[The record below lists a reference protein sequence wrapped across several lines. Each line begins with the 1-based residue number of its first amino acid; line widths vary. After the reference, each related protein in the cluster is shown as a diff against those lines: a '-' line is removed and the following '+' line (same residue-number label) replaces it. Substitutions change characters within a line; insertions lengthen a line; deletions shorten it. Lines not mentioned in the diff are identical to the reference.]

1 MAMPRPA
8 GQHHLNGTGPMPP
21 HAFTMPP
28 RILIIDDDRELATM
42 LAEFLV
48 HEGFDVS
55 LRHDAAAEVAIS
67 GAEAP
72 DLVVLDVMLPGGNGF
87 ALLRELR
94 AAAPR
99 LPIVM
104 LTARG
109 EPVDRILGLEL
120 GADDYVA
127 KPFDPRELAARLR
140 AVLRRSGTEDRGDA
154 GQDTLACGRLKLD
167 VAHRR
172 AEADGQLLALTAA
185 EWRVLACLVG
195 ARGQLVSRADL
206 TESALGRRLTA
217 FDRSVDTHVNN
228 LRRKLERAGGGGI
241 EIRAVRG
248 AGYELIEAPP
258 P

>member
-1 MAMPRPA
+1 MR
-8 GQHHLNGTGPMPP
+8 
-21 HAFTMPP
+21 P

-42 LAEFLV
+42 LAEFLG
-48 HEGFDVS
+48 HEGFEVA
-55 LRHDAAAEVAIS
+55 LRHDAADPVAAS
-67 GAEAP
+67 GADTP
-72 DLVVLDVMLPGGNGF
+72 DLVVLDVMLPGRNGF
-87 ALLRELR
+87 AVLRELR

-140 AVLRRSGTEDRGDA
+140 AVLRRSGTDA
-154 GQDTLACGRLKLD
+154 PAGSNPDSLAAGRLRLN
-167 VAHRR
+167 VPHRR
-172 AEADGQLLALTAA
+172 AEVDGQPLALTAA

-195 ARGQLVSRADL
+195 AQGRLVSRSDL

-228 LRRKLERAGGGGI
+228 LRRKLERAGGAGV

-248 AGYELIEAPP
+248 VGYELIEAPAA
-258 P
+258 

>member
-1 MAMPRPA
+1 V
-8 GQHHLNGTGPMPP
+8 Q
-21 HAFTMPP
+21 P
-28 RILIIDDDRELATM
+28 RILIIDDDRELAAM
-42 LAEFLV
+42 LAEFLG
-48 HEGFDVS
+48 HEGFDVAI
-55 LRHDAAAEVAIS
+55 RHDATAAVPFA
-67 GAEAP
+67 GPEAP
-72 DLVVLDVMLPGGNGF
+72 DLVVLDVMLPGRNGF
-87 ALLRELR
+87 TLLRELR
-94 AAAPR
+94 ATAPR

-140 AVLRRSGTEDRGDA
+140 AVLRRTGSDGPVA
-154 GQDTLACGRLKLD
+154 GSPEALAAGRLRLD

-172 AEADGQLLALTAA
+172 AEVDGQPLALTAA

-195 ARGQLVSRADL
+195 AQGRLVNRSDL
-206 TESALGRRLTA
+206 TETALGRRLTA

-228 LRRKLERAGGGGI
+228 LRRKLERAGGAGI

-248 AGYELIEAPP
+248 AGYELVEAPP

>member
-1 MAMPRPA
+1 MR
-8 GQHHLNGTGPMPP
+8 
-21 HAFTMPP
+21 P

-42 LAEFLV
+42 LAEFLG

-55 LRHDAAAEVAIS
+55 LRHDAAAPVVAS

-72 DLVVLDVMLPGGNGF
+72 DLVVLDVMLPGRNGF

-94 AAAPR
+94 ASAPR

-140 AVLRRSGTEDRGDA
+140 AVLRRSSTDGATGSPGPDA
-154 GQDTLACGRLKLD
+154 LAAGRLRLD
-167 VAHRR
+167 VPHRR
-172 AEADGQLLALTAA
+172 AEVDGQPLTLTAA

-195 ARGQLVSRADL
+195 AQGRLVSRSDL
-206 TESALGRRLTA
+206 TASALGRRLTA

-228 LRRKLERAGGGGI
+228 LRRKLERAGGAGI

-248 AGYELIEAPP
+248 VGYELIEAPP

>member
-1 MAMPRPA
+1 MR
-8 GQHHLNGTGPMPP
+8 
-21 HAFTMPP
+21 P
-28 RILIIDDDRELATM
+28 RILIIDDDRELAAM
-42 LAEFLV
+42 LAEFLG
-48 HEGFDVS
+48 HEGFDVT
-55 LRHDAAAEVAIS
+55 LRHDAS
-67 GAEAP
+67 GPVTTSGPEAP
-72 DLVVLDVMLPGGNGF
+72 DLVVLDVMLPGRNGL

-94 AAAPR
+94 SAAPL

-109 EPVDRILGLEL
+109 EAVDRILGLEL

-140 AVLRRSGTEDRGDA
+140 AVLRRSSADGAGSAAADELVAGRLNLNVARREAAVA
-154 GQDTLACGRLKLD
+154 GQA
-167 VAHRR
+167 
-172 AEADGQLLALTAA
+172 LALTAA

-195 ARGQLVSRADL
+195 AKGRLVSRADL

-228 LRRKLERAGGGGI
+228 LRRKLERAGDAGI

-248 AGYELIEAPP
+248 AGYELIEAGPR
-258 P
+258 

>member
-1 MAMPRPA
+1 MR
-8 GQHHLNGTGPMPP
+8 Q
-21 HAFTMPP
+21 
-28 RILIIDDDRELATM
+28 RILIIDDDRELAAM
-42 LAEFLV
+42 LAEFLG
-48 HEGFDVS
+48 HEGFDVM
-55 LRHDAAAEVAIS
+55 LRHDASAPVTTT
-67 GAEAP
+67 GPEAL
-72 DLVVLDVMLPGGNGF
+72 DLVVLDVMLPGRNGL

-99 LPIVM
+99 FPVVM

-109 EPVDRILGLEL
+109 EAVDRILGLEL

-140 AVLRRSGTEDRGDA
+140 AVLRRSGADA
-154 GQDTLACGRLKLD
+154 AGAGAGAETPADPVAGRLRLD
-167 VAHRR
+167 VARR
-172 AEADGQLLALTAA
+172 GAEVGGQPLALTAA

-195 ARGQLVSRADL
+195 ARGRLVSRADL

-228 LRRKLERAGGGGI
+228 LRRKLERAGDAGI

-248 AGYELIEAPP
+248 VGYELIEAAPR
-258 P
+258 